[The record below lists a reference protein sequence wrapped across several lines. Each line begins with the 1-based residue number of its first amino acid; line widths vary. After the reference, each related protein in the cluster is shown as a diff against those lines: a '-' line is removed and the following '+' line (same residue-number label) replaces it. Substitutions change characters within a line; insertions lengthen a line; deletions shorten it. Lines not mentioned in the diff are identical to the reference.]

1 MFLTSFS
8 TILLTSVSI
17 SSLGERAADV
27 APLLREALYDEVYV
41 RLASCL
47 SSCGARVCVHDELR
61 RHPFLAAARRSPL
74 DNSTKKANIGRIA
87 SLMSM
92 RAGLLELRSWAS
104 PGETAD
110 PANRTTR
117 GRRLDILDKLGKA
130 VNPYLD
136 PTKQQEM
143 YSVGVG
149 KLLGNNCPK
158 LEARAPPSSIE
169 RVGVQDVHMV
179 LCAGDSPLLGINAK
193 GSSLLGAE
201 ILKEMRKSDAVAR
214 YQGANVASNK
224 ALRTNLHSGYEEAMA
239 VYPGASFACG
249 VDDDAS
255 SLPNFSRNKEVR
267 GAGWGEG
274 AAAGKPVGAHSH
286 TERTPSVEWRKLSGG
301 SVGKISYNEE
311 ESIAYGKNGQVREDF
326 IKRSRLNA
334 ATLDAFTSEVRAR
347 GGGGGGPPRH
357 PPPPS
362 APRPPPFL
370 SSLHPPLV
378 QTSAVLAYTH
388 SASTAPSRRIRW
400 SGSGCTWRTSRRSIL
415 TSRGAGRCLPLWRE
429 FRTCATSA
437 TSCGHR
443 QDKEGPCSGAAPH
456 RQSQGPSPA
465 LDHPC
470 LRQPVPLSVAAA
482 SRQAFLQGQG
492 PPGRRSATQRPP
504 CQSPCRRMTLRL
516 AAICTR
522 RSLGAS

>member
-17 SSLGERAADV
+17 SSLGESAADV

-41 RLASCL
+41 RLH
-47 SSCGARVCVHDELR
+47 GAEAARKLLELVPVLESAYTTELR

-179 LCAGDSPLLGINAK
+179 L
-193 GSSLLGAE
+193 
-201 ILKEMRKSDAVAR
+201 
-214 YQGANVASNK
+214 
-224 ALRTNLHSGYEEAMA
+224 
-239 VYPGASFACG
+239 
-249 VDDDAS
+249 
-255 SLPNFSRNKEVR
+255 
-267 GAGWGEG
+267 
-274 AAAGKPVGAHSH
+274 
-286 TERTPSVEWRKLSGG
+286 
-301 SVGKISYNEE
+301 
-311 ESIAYGKNGQVREDF
+311 
-326 IKRSRLNA
+326 
-334 ATLDAFTSEVRAR
+334 
-347 GGGGGGPPRH
+347 
-357 PPPPS
+357 
-362 APRPPPFL
+362 
-370 SSLHPPLV
+370 
-378 QTSAVLAYTH
+378 
-388 SASTAPSRRIRW
+388 
-400 SGSGCTWRTSRRSIL
+400 
-415 TSRGAGRCLPLWRE
+415 GAGRCEAGVDRQRGGRVRGARCVIIGSCRV
-429 FRTCATSA
+429 RTVSI
-437 TSCGHR
+437 
-443 QDKEGPCSGAAPH
+443 
-456 RQSQGPSPA
+456 
-465 LDHPC
+465 L
-470 LRQPVPLSVAAA
+470 
-482 SRQAFLQGQG
+482 
-492 PPGRRSATQRPP
+492 
-504 CQSPCRRMTLRL
+504 
-516 AAICTR
+516 
-522 RSLGAS
+522 LG

>member
-1 MFLTSFS
+1 MFLTAFS

-17 SSLGERAADV
+17 SSLGGGGAAAADV
-27 APLLREALYDEVYV
+27 AALLREALYDEVYV
-41 RLASCL
+41 RLH
-47 SSCGARVCVHDELR
+47 GAEAARKLLELVPVLESAYTAELR

-255 SLPNFSRNKEVR
+255 SLPNLLSRNKEVR
-267 GAGWGEG
+267 GAGWGG
-274 AAAGKPVGAHSH
+274 
-286 TERTPSVEWRKLSGG
+286 
-301 SVGKISYNEE
+301 
-311 ESIAYGKNGQVREDF
+311 
-326 IKRSRLNA
+326 
-334 ATLDAFTSEVRAR
+334 RA
-347 GGGGGGPPRH
+347 
-357 PPPPS
+357 
-362 APRPPPFL
+362 
-370 SSLHPPLV
+370 
-378 QTSAVLAYTH
+378 Q
-388 SASTAPSRRIRW
+388 RR
-400 SGSGCTWRTSRRSIL
+400 
-415 TSRGAGRCLPLWRE
+415 
-429 FRTCATSA
+429 
-437 TSCGHR
+437 
-443 QDKEGPCSGAAPH
+443 
-456 RQSQGPSPA
+456 
-465 LDHPC
+465 
-470 LRQPVPLSVAAA
+470 A
-482 SRQAFLQGQG
+482 SR
-492 PPGRRSATQRPP
+492 
-504 CQSPCRRMTLRL
+504 
-516 AAICTR
+516 
-522 RSLGAS
+522 